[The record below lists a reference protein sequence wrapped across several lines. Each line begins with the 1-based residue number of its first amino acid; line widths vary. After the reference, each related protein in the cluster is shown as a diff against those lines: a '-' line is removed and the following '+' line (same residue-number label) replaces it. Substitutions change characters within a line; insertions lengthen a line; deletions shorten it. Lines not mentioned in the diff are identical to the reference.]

1 MYMGPQSQEYLV
13 ASYRNEIEK
22 LSLFASI
29 FNRCKTRMKLT
40 TISCPIIETHGY

>member
-22 LSLFASI
+22 FSLFAPI
-29 FNRCKTRMKLT
+29 FNRCKTRKLT
-40 TISCPIIETHGY
+40 TITCPIIETHGY